1 MMIAEHCTDER
12 SRISDERAPV
22 GGWPRTVRGT
32 PTLLADFQRLLR
44 SMGVQLEWSAEIQ
57 TSVR

>member
-1 MMIAEHCTDER
+1 MELSCD
-12 SRISDERAPV
+12 V
-22 GGWPRTVRGT
+22 LVVGGGWPRNVRGT

-44 SMGVQLEWSAEIQ
+44 SMGVQLKWPAEIQ

>member
-1 MMIAEHCTDER
+1 MELSCG
-12 SRISDERAPV
+12 V
-22 GGWPRTVRGT
+22 LVVGGGWPRTVPGT

>member
-1 MMIAEHCTDER
+1 MELFCD
-12 SRISDERAPV
+12 V
-22 GGWPRTVRGT
+22 LVVGGGWPRTVRGT

-44 SMGVQLEWSAEIQ
+44 SMGVQVEWSAEIQ

>member
-1 MMIAEHCTDER
+1 MMIASNAQTR
-12 SRISDERAPV
+12 GVGFQMSVPG

-44 SMGVQLEWSAEIQ
+44 SMGVQLGWSAEIQ